1 MVERQGQLAIVDLGS
16 GDAGTARGAGGLA
29 ACLGPLAHPRD
40 VNLHMA
46 VGGGVAQRIEQLIDA
61 LAKTPVVLG
70 AHQDVDP
77 VDAALRIEQLEE
89 VRLAVHDADDAGLA
103 GQGRSGFGHIVQ
115 AVEPAPSLVG
125 RVVVGI
131 GPGVSGAAGR
141 RLVALCRV
149 VLGGVLAERRR
160 IEPAAQHPQ
169 GQPCAAH
176 RERQVQ
182 VQAQRLRRGL
192 VAPDDAQSLAAGA
205 GREVQV
211 RPVLDA
217 QHGVVPAHALDGACA
232 MRRDDVLGRDLRLVG
247 MVDEAVIAL
256 HCRAGRGAGE
266 HMARTRCEQLRA
278 PDQPCR
284 QALVSQ
290 RGASELV
297 VCPLCT
303 VEPFAGTGRRRRLDP
318 RHAQGAPPVRGQ
330 LVHVDRLRRA
340 GALMG
345 AVTASSPRGG
355 ADAHEVRRPQARAV
369 VLGRDE
375 GLHQP
380 RAVVVAG
387 LEVRLDP
394 AQHPPQHMAGQMAAP
409 HRRAD
414 EESAQAHH
422 PDAGARCVARRSTP
436 STYRARED
444 AAPKPRTRP
453 RPAIHGPSR

>member
-1 MVERQGQLAIVDLGS
+1 
-16 GDAGTARGAGGLA
+16 
-29 ACLGPLAHPRD
+29 
-40 VNLHMA
+40 
-46 VGGGVAQRIEQLIDA
+46 
-61 LAKTPVVLG
+61 
-70 AHQDVDP
+70 
-77 VDAALRIEQLEE
+77 
-89 VRLAVHDADDAGLA
+89 
-103 GQGRSGFGHIVQ
+103 
-115 AVEPAPSLVG
+115 
-125 RVVVGI
+125 
-131 GPGVSGAAGR
+131 
-141 RLVALCRV
+141 
-149 VLGGVLAERRR
+149 
-160 IEPAAQHPQ
+160 
-169 GQPCAAH
+169 
-176 RERQVQ
+176 
-182 VQAQRLRRGL
+182 
-192 VAPDDAQSLAAGA
+192 
-205 GREVQV
+205 
-211 RPVLDA
+211 
-217 QHGVVPAHALDGACA
+217 
-232 MRRDDVLGRDLRLVG
+232 
-247 MVDEAVIAL
+247 
-256 HCRAGRGAGE
+256 
-266 HMARTRCEQLRA
+266 MARTRCEQLRA

-422 PDAGARCVARRSTP
+422 PMQVRGALHVAPPHPRIARAKTQRRSREPDRAQPSMGRVDEIAQLAADEGGGALGMLGGEQGVPDPALRLVLDHHQPQALDIAHLGRHIDRCRHRCIPGTGARADAHGDGV
-436 STYRARED
+436 RAAQS
-444 AAPKPRTRP
+444 AAPS
-453 RPAIHGPSR
+453 PAPPAPFRHPVS